1 MQLQNLQMEQSN
13 TTKLQGHLRWA
24 LEELDRYVTIGG
36 DGVARNRC
44 EGQVVDGYTDA
55 YSAAKKA
62 LNLPKLESG
71 QKVWIVYPN
80 DDGLSNGYSGEAT
93 LIERDEWDGGEI
105 NWRVSIPGGD
115 DECWFPESCMT
126 PLL

>member
-1 MQLQNLQMEQSN
+1 MQQN
-13 TTKLQGHLRWA
+13 TTKLQAHLRWA

-62 LNLPKLESG
+62 LQPPKLDVG
-71 QKVWIVYPN
+71 VRVWINFPSDPGY
-80 DDGLSNGYSGEAT
+80 DNGYSGEAT
-93 LIERDEWDGGEI
+93 LLEREVCEDGPS
-105 NWRVSIPGGD
+105 WRVSIPRID
-115 DECWFPESCMT
+115 DENWFPEDSLT
-126 PLL
+126 PLP

>member
-1 MQLQNLQMEQSN
+1 MQQN
-13 TTKLQGHLRWA
+13 TTKLQAHLRWA

-44 EGQVVDGYTDA
+44 EGQVVDGYTGA

-62 LNLPKLESG
+62 LQLPKLDVG
-71 QKVWIVYPN
+71 VRVWINFPAEAGY
-80 DDGLSNGYSGEAT
+80 DNGYSGEAI
-93 LIERDEWDGGEI
+93 LLERDDDVDDL
-105 NWRVSIPGGD
+105 NSCALWRVSIPGGD
-115 DECWFPESCMT
+115 DECWFPANSMT

>member
-1 MQLQNLQMEQSN
+1 MIQDPN
-13 TTKLQGHLRWA
+13 TAKLQEHLRWA

-44 EGQVVDGYTDA
+44 EGQVVEDYTKA

-62 LNLPKLESG
+62 LTLPKLEPE
-71 QKVWIVYPN
+71 QRVWIVYPN
-80 DDGLSNGYSGEAT
+80 DEGLANGYIGAAT
-93 LIERDEWDGGEI
+93 LIERDTEQFIDGPS
-105 NWRVSIPGGD
+105 WRVSIPDGD
-115 DECWFPESCMT
+115 DECWFPESCIT

>member
-1 MQLQNLQMEQSN
+1 MQQN
-13 TTKLQGHLRWA
+13 TTKLQAHLRWA

-55 YSAAKKA
+55 YSAAKKV
-62 LNLPKLESG
+62 LQLPKLAVG
-71 QKVWIVYPN
+71 VRVWINFPSDY
-80 DDGLSNGYSGEAT
+80 GLDNGYSGEAT
-93 LIERDEWDGGEI
+93 LLERDDDI
-105 NWRVSIPGGD
+105 DSCVMWRVSIPGGD
-115 DECWFPESCMT
+115 ECCFPEDSMT

>member
-1 MQLQNLQMEQSN
+1 MTNQNTQTLQN
-13 TTKLQGHLRWA
+13 HLRWA
-24 LEELDRYVTIGG
+24 LGELDRYVTIGG

-62 LNLPKLESG
+62 LQLPKLDVG
-71 QKVWIVYPN
+71 VRVWINFPADR
-80 DDGLSNGYSGEAT
+80 DDFDNGYSGEAT
-93 LIERDEWDGGEI
+93 LLERDDDVDDL
-105 NWRVSIPGGD
+105 NSCALWRVSIPGGD
-115 DECWFPESCMT
+115 DECWFPANSMT

>member
-1 MQLQNLQMEQSN
+1 MTNQN
-13 TTKLQGHLRWA
+13 TTVLQKHLRWA
-24 LEELDRYVTIGG
+24 LAELDRYVTIGG

-62 LNLPKLESG
+62 LQLPKLDVG
-71 QKVWIVYPN
+71 VRVWITFPA
-80 DDGLSNGYSGEAT
+80 DTGLDNGYSGEAT
-93 LIERDEWDGGEI
+93 LLEHDNSEALFTGEM
-105 NWRVSIPGGD
+105 WRVSIPGGD
-115 DECWFPESCMT
+115 DECWFPANSMT